1 MDISHL
7 LSFKCYLDNMN
18 IENEN
23 LYFLILI
30 LLTQMKESNITVAHK
45 TIYFYLWLKKFI
57 STEIYIILPVGASLS
72 SQNWDSNTCL
82 LVKSIRGIFVLKKY
96 RIAEIFLSR
105 QMTINGIWKH
115 NTIQVPEH
123 SYNSNNWK

>member
-1 MDISHL
+1 
-7 LSFKCYLDNMN
+7 MN

-30 LLTQMKESNITVAHK
+30 LLTQMKESNITVAHE

-72 SQNWDSNTCL
+72 SQNWDSSTCL
-82 LVKSIRGIFVLKKY
+82 LVKSIRGVLVLKKVQN
-96 RIAEIFLSR
+96 SR
-105 QMTINGIWKH
+105 DFSVKAND
-115 NTIQVPEH
+115 
-123 SYNSNNWK
+123 Y